1 MILHKSLFIYYYHH
15 LGNIHFRSIP
25 YHLIRMFM
33 SKHFCGGGCCC
44 YAGNLTMRLAV
55 TLEWSHA
62 NSTFPIYYPLPLHT
76 YTLDFSLNFYFVH
89 KFSSEFPKISFSHA
103 LTLTV
108 LLQNLPNG
116 TNRQL
121 CVESNDVLEKI
132 KKEKKSF
139 NEVTTVP
146 FM

>member
-1 MILHKSLFIYYYHH
+1 MILHKSLFIYYYH

-33 SKHFCGGGCCC
+33 SKHLCGGGCCC
-44 YAGNLTMRLAV
+44 CWKRDDAFGGDSRVISRKFDPPHIL
-55 TLEWSHA
+55 
-62 NSTFPIYYPLPLHT
+62 FPPPHT
-76 YTLDFSLNFYFVH
+76 YTLDFSLNFHFVH

-103 LTLTV
+103 LTLAV

-121 CVESNDVLEKI
+121 CVKSNDVLKKI
-132 KKEKKSF
+132 KKEKESF